1 MRASIEQGASHYA
14 SVMVLLFYREVSRS
28 PNHQINQ
35 MKTTRA
41 RTLALE
47 LQAFDL
53 IDNGTVLQAQ
63 AIIAGLLFS
72 NPELTDK
79 QVMQRALEV

>member
-1 MRASIEQGASHYA
+1 
-14 SVMVLLFYREVSRS
+14 
-28 PNHQINQ
+28 